1 MDSLRLSSSFLLLPT
16 ITREHIFLLPS
27 PPLSLSTLFSAPFL
41 KKKVCPIWSCHIVFI
56 RLPYFFSS
64 LALFFLPGIFLAVFL
79 SSKASLTSCISFLI
93 AFGTFPVPFFEC
105 FLANYSDNFWAISP
119 RVNRFWFSANDSR
132 CNLGFCWRDIFS
144 VSLSNTWTLEHFTTS
159 MGRGRGEGRRG
170 EGEIS
175 RFPVSELRDNLHFDK
190 IALCEKG

>member
-1 MDSLRLSSSFLLLPT
+1 MTPFIFR
-16 ITREHIFLLPS
+16 FLLPASYLRYFLRTQQNGFSAALFLFSSSSNHHKGAHFS
-27 PPLSLSTLFSAPFL
+27 PPLSATFSLYTVFCPLF
-41 KKKVCPIWSCHIVFI
+41 KKKLCPIWSCHIVFI

-119 RVNRFWFSANDSR
+119 RVNRF
-132 CNLGFCWRDIFS
+132 
-144 VSLSNTWTLEHFTTS
+144 
-159 MGRGRGEGRRG
+159 
-170 EGEIS
+170 
-175 RFPVSELRDNLHFDK
+175 
-190 IALCEKG
+190 